1 MVHSIIAIQNVQMAR
16 NQVRIIGG
24 KWKGRKIKLPAKGS
38 VRPSLG
44 RVRETLFNW
53 LAGRIEGSRCLDLF
67 AGSGALGFEALSR
80 GARWVALVDSDR
92 DSVRLLKEN
101 AQRLGASNCL
111 VRRQSALGFL
121 SGVSAADEGSAGP
134 WDIAFLDPPFASGL
148 LPKALAALRD
158 HGPLNQGAWV
168 YFETERRSAIR
179 FDSWNPIK
187 QGVVGDARFGLL
199 ALP

>member
-1 MVHSIIAIQNVQMAR
+1 MAR
-16 NQVRIIGG
+16 NEVRIIGG
-24 KWKGRKIKLPAKGS
+24 KWKGRKLKLPAQGLA
-38 VRPSLG
+38 RPSLG

-53 LAGRIEGSRCLDLF
+53 LAGRIEGRRCLDLF

-92 DSVRLLKEN
+92 HSARLLKEN
-101 AQRLGASNCL
+101 AQRLGAGNCL

-121 SGVSAADEGSAGP
+121 NGAPAAAEGAAGP

-148 LPKALAALRD
+148 LPKALAALRGD
-158 HGPLNQGAWV
+158 GLLSQGAWV
-168 YFETERRSAIR
+168 YFETQRRSAIR
-179 FDSWNPIK
+179 FDSWQLVK
-187 QGVVGDARFGLL
+187 QGAAGGARFGLL